1 MDQIP
6 FRPANVE
13 SPCIKVCA
21 LDAAGRYCMGCFRTA
36 AEIGRWRDA
45 SDAEKRL
52 IRAAAEARAR
62 AAGKMI

>member
-45 SDAEKRL
+45 SNAEKRL
-52 IRAAAEARAR
+52 IKAAAETRAR
-62 AAGKMI
+62 AAGQMI